1 MTFYS
6 RFFIPTLVFALS
18 FAVSTCTRS
27 AEAELTKLP
36 APSQDGATM
45 DDGVPPATSTVA
57 GDSSTARP
65 GAAERAATSVGNALD
80 RTVDTTKDVALAV
93 AVTTRDAAV
102 ATGEAVTDAWITT
115 HLTAKFVDEDLL
127 DDSDINVDT
136 RDHVVMLKGTVT
148 SAAGKARA
156 AAIARDT
163 LGVKHV
169 INAILVK

>member
-1 MTFYS
+1 MNFYS
-6 RFFIPTLVFALS
+6 RFLIPILVFALS

-27 AEAELTKLP
+27 ADYELTKLP
-36 APSQDGATM
+36 APPQDAATTG
-45 DDGVPPATSTVA
+45 DGVPPATGVVA
-57 GDSSTARP
+57 SDTSAARP
-65 GAAERAATSVGNALD
+65 GAAERAAASVGNALD

-93 AVTTRDAAV
+93 AATTRDAAV

-115 HLTAKFVDEDLL
+115 HLRAKFVDEDLL

-136 RDHVVMLKGTVT
+136 RDHVVTLKGTVT
-148 SAAGKARA
+148 SALGKARA

-163 LGVKHV
+163 RGVKHV

>member
-1 MTFYS
+1 MTVYS
-6 RFFIPTLVFALS
+6 RFLIPILVFALS

-27 AEAELTKLP
+27 ADDELTKLP
-36 APSQDGATM
+36 EPPQAGASA
-45 DDGVPPATSTVA
+45 DDNAVPATSAVA
-57 GDSSTARP
+57 SAETDARP
-65 GAAERAATSVGNALD
+65 GTAERAAASLGNALD

-93 AVTTRDAAV
+93 AATTRDAAV

-115 HLTAKFVDEDLL
+115 HLRAKFVDEDLL
-127 DDSDINVDT
+127 DNSNIDVDT
-136 RDHVVMLKGTVT
+136 RDHVVTLKGTVT
-148 SAAGKARA
+148 SAVGKARA